1 MADRERGEDDQADMD
16 RSAAGALPPGGKPDP
31 EESPWRTLGAR
42 EVYRNPWISVTEYRV
57 RRPDGEVGIYGVV
70 DPGDNTTIVALD
82 EAGSISLVGEFRY
95 VTQQYHWMLPSGK
108 VEDGEEPLPAARREL
123 AEEAGV
129 EAEEWTKLGA
139 YHLSDGIMKQVSHIF
154 LARGLRPT
162 LARPEGTELFAMR
175 SLSLR
180 DAVEACLRGEIA
192 DAPSVLGIWRTWF
205 LLHDGV

>member
-1 MADRERGEDDQADMD
+1 MADRKRGQDDRVDM
-16 RSAAGALPPGGKPDP
+16 SAAGALPPGGKPDP
-31 EESPWRTLGAR
+31 DESPWQTLGAR
-42 EVYRNPWISVTEYRV
+42 EVYRNPWISVTEYSV
-57 RRPDGEVGIYGVV
+57 RRPDGQVGIYGVV
-70 DPGDNTTIVALD
+70 DPGDNATIVALD

-108 VEDGEEPLPAARREL
+108 VEDGEEPLTAAQREL

-129 EAEEWTKLGA
+129 EAEEWTSLGA
-139 YHLSDGIMKQVSHIF
+139 YHLSDGILKQVSHIF

-175 SLSLR
+175 SLPLR
-180 DAVEACLRGEIA
+180 EAVEACLRGEIA